1 MSKFLVALTFLL
13 SMTSCLIYEQEIT
26 IRKDGSAHLFIS
38 YSIDT
43 ATLDTLSDL
52 EVAMSELE
60 KRNKNSSQL
69 RYFDE
74 ALIKAHLKS
83 FKGVE
88 TKLVRVFPTG
98 DRTAT
103 VLRVEID
110 DFRKSLNE
118 GLIPYMTLQPKKSNW
133 LLSCSTPFHSDKK
146 LNPEAIQRLD
156 SLNIK
161 IKISTPGDII
171 SSSAKGFSTRKVIWH
186 YAPTKE
192 TKASKIPSTFHV
204 EYKSSS
210 K

>member
-1 MSKFLVALTFLL
+1 MPKLLVALIFLL

-43 ATLDTLSDL
+43 ATLDTLTDL

-60 KRNKNSSQL
+60 KSNKKSSQL

-74 ALIKAHLKS
+74 TLIKAHLNS
-83 FKGVE
+83 FKGVD

-103 VLRVEID
+103 VLRVEVD
-110 DFRKSLNE
+110 NLRKSLND
-118 GLIPYMTLQPKKSNW
+118 GLIPYMTLQPKNGNW
-133 LLSCSTPFHSDKK
+133 LFSCSTPFQSDKK
-146 LNPEAIQRLD
+146 LSAKAIQRLN

-171 SSSAKGFSTRKVIWH
+171 SSSAKNFSKRKVTWH

-192 TKASKIPSTFHV
+192 HKASQIPSAFHV

>member
-1 MSKFLVALTFLL
+1 MPKLLLALTFLL

-43 ATLDTLSDL
+43 ATLDTLTDL

-60 KRNKNSSQL
+60 KRNKKSTQL

-74 ALIKAHLKS
+74 TLIKAHLNS
-83 FKGVE
+83 FKGVD

-103 VLRVEID
+103 VLRVEVD
-110 DFRKSLNE
+110 NLRKSLND
-118 GLIPYMTLQPKKSNW
+118 GLIPYMTLQPKNGNW
-133 LLSCSTPFHSDKK
+133 LFSCSTPFHSDKK
-146 LNPEAIQRLD
+146 LDKQATQRLD

-161 IKISTPGDII
+161 IKISTPGDIVN
-171 SSSAKGFSTRKVIWH
+171 SSAKAFSARKVTWH
-186 YAPTKE
+186 YSPTKE
-192 TKASKIPSTFHV
+192 QKASQIPSAFHV